1 MSLVLTST
9 TSGKWKRPVSRK
21 FYAYII
27 ERVNSVASLSDGIRE
42 ARVMQWIDDYMN
54 KCHVSEDLTEMESV
68 VTALLQPMID
78 QAVER
83 SCRARQCAQR
93 RKEMKR
99 ETVTCQQDVQ
109 SSDDV
114 TTIADKSMTAV
125 NRKQSR
131 EEKRAINRDKARLR
145 RHNKHMERLRR
156 RHQASL
162 TRAPDNQ
169 SEHVKS

>member
-1 MSLVLTST
+1 MSYVLTST

-21 FYAYII
+21 FYAYIS
-27 ERVNSVASLSDGIRE
+27 ERVHSVASLSDGIRD
-42 ARVMQWIDDYMN
+42 AKVMQWIDDYTD
-54 KCHVSEDLTEMESV
+54 KRPVSVALTEMETVV
-68 VTALLQPMID
+68 VTLLKPIID

-83 SCRARQCAQR
+83 SCRARQRAQR

-99 ETVTCQQDVQ
+99 EIVTCQQDVQ
-109 SSDDV
+109 SSDGV

-145 RHNKHMERLRR
+145 RQTKHMERLHR
-156 RHQASL
+156 RHQASP
-162 TRAPDNQ
+162 TRVPDNR
-169 SEHVKS
+169 

>member
-27 ERVNSVASLSDGIRE
+27 ERVHSVASLSDGIRD
-42 ARVMQWIDDYMN
+42 AKVMQWIDDYMY
-54 KCHVSEDLTEMESV
+54 KRPVSVALTEMETV
-68 VTALLQPMID
+68 VITLLKPMID

-83 SCRARQCAQR
+83 SCRARQRAHR
-93 RKEMKR
+93 RKEMKH

-109 SSDDV
+109 SSDGV

-131 EEKRAINRDKARLR
+131 EEKRAINREKARLR
-145 RHNKHMERLRR
+145 RQTKHMERLRR

-162 TRAPDNQ
+162 TRDPDNQ